1 MIEKGCFPKKW
12 AVICL
17 SNLFIASIL
26 GVIMRYKI
34 NFPLKIIDQ
43 SNVLHAHS
51 HFVFEGW
58 ITLVLYCGFVRF
70 LLPASLRDKKTYV
83 WQFWLQYISALGMLI
98 TFFFQ
103 GYAPLSIGFSAM
115 SQFLFYWF
123 TIQFIIDI
131 RKPEVL
137 IAPIVKWFAISALI
151 AGILSSL
158 GTYALA
164 YVASTGNGS
173 PLFKRGSVYYYLHFQ
188 YNGWF
193 SFGVFTL
200 FFNWILENKRMGFP
214 QKSLRWIFILFSI
227 GLIPG
232 YCLSLIGYINAF
244 WVHGWSFFAV
254 LTQIIALIIL
264 TKEIVIYR
272 NNIGSKLSV
281 IEKALWIIAF
291 LSFFTKT
298 ILQGLSLHPDLAIVA
313 FSLRPLVIGYLH
325 LIFICMISFFLFG
338 FLFYQGH
345 LKYASSKIAKWGLLI
360 FVISSILNEL
370 ALFLQAAGFYFT
382 IHFPKIPLYLYYI
395 TIIMSTSLLFF
406 CLGQFK
412 KEPELIV
419 NNRDEK
425 KL

>member
-1 MIEKGCFPKKW
+1 MIQKGCFPKKW
-12 AVICL
+12 AFICL

-58 ITLVLYCGFVRF
+58 ITLVLYCAFVRF
-70 LLPASLRDKKTYV
+70 LLPESLREKKTYV
-83 WQFWLQYISALGMLI
+83 WQFWLQYISALGMLF

-131 RKPEVL
+131 RKPEVS

-200 FFNWILENKRMGFP
+200 FFNWIIENKRMGFP
-214 QKSLRWIFILFSI
+214 RKSLRWIFALFTI

-232 YCLSLIGYINAF
+232 YCLSLIGYVKAF

-254 LTQIIALIIL
+254 ATQVIALIIL
-264 TKEIVIYR
+264 TKEIIVNRKNVGIR
-272 NNIGSKLSV
+272 LSM
-281 IEKALWIIAF
+281 IEKVLWGIAF

-298 ILQGLSLHPDLAIVA
+298 VLQGLSLHPDLAIIA

-338 FLFYQGH
+338 FLFHHAQ
-345 LKYASSKIAKWGLLI
+345 LKYAHSKLAKWGLLL
-360 FVISSILNEL
+360 FVISSIMNEFG
-370 ALFLQAAGFYFT
+370 LFLQAAGFYFT
-382 IHFPKIPLYLYYI
+382 FHFPHIPLYLYYI
-395 TIIMSTSLLFF
+395 TIIMSISLLLF
-406 CLGQFK
+406 CLGQLK
-412 KEPELIV
+412 KDTELNLKHSEERI
-419 NNRDEK
+419 
-425 KL
+425 